1 LLKNKIIK
9 MSVLQNFTQYQ
20 LSNPNADLEA
30 DMIYKTLVIMSED
43 DKPSLVEMLKKSG
56 SLETELSTQKE
67 LLDASFK
74 ALMLSDRFRN
84 ELRKYLAQQI
94 MQSDM
99 SSFVGDDAYAN
110 QGGYKEKMGYT
121 RVGGFLRNTFSS
133 DNINKFLDVGLA
145 FASAK
150 LQDSASR
157 KGNQQAIDF
166 ELAKAKSTDA
176 ESLRLQAEAMAR
188 STTAP
193 SSKKWVLPVAIGG
206 GVLVLG
212 VIIYLVMRKK

>member
-1 LLKNKIIK
+1 

-20 LSNPNADLEA
+20 SSNPNADLEA

-110 QGGYKEKMGYT
+110 ASYKDKMGYT

-145 FASAK
+145 FAK
-150 LQDSASR
+150 
-157 KGNQQAIDF
+157 
-166 ELAKAKSTDA
+166 
-176 ESLRLQAEAMAR
+176 
-188 STTAP
+188 
-193 SSKKWVLPVAIGG
+193 
-206 GVLVLG
+206 
-212 VIIYLVMRKK
+212 

>member
-1 LLKNKIIK
+1 
-9 MSVLQNFTQYQ
+9 MSVLKKFTSYQ
-20 LSNPNADLEA
+20 LSNPNAELEA
-30 DMIYKTLVIMSED
+30 DMIYKTLIIISED

-74 ALMLSDRFRN
+74 ALMDSDRFRN
-84 ELRKYLAQQI
+84 ELRKYLSTKISAT
-94 MQSDM
+94 DM
-99 SSFVGDDAYAN
+99 SSFVGDGAYAN
-110 QGGYKEKMGYT
+110 AGAYKEKMGYT
-121 RVGGFLRNTFSS
+121 RVGGFLKNTFSS
-133 DNINKFLDVGLA
+133 ENLNKFLDLGLA

-176 ESLRLQAEAMAR
+176 ESLRLQAEAMAK
-188 STTAP
+188 STNPP

-212 VIIYLVMRKK
+212 VIIYLVTRKK